1 MDPSRYT
8 HVLLDHDSGE
18 PVGAI
23 RDVDDVDGSV
33 FGIVRYFDARAPE
46 TYVWLD
52 NLDVLRLADAAPH
65 VRNHVSWALAQPAPV

>member
-23 RDVDDVDGSV
+23 RDVDETEGAF
-33 FGIVRYFDARAPE
+33 FGIVRYFDEHAPE
-46 TYVWLD
+46 TYIWLD
-52 NLDVLRLADAAPH
+52 GLDVLRLADAAAH
-65 VRNHVSWALAQPAPV
+65 VRNHVAWALAEPAVS